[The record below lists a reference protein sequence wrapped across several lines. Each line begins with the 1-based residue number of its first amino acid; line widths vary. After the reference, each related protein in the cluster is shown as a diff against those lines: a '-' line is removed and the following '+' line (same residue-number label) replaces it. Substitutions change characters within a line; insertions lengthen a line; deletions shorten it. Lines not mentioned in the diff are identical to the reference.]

1 MYTDVGYCTFPGCD
15 RLVPLMRSRHD
26 EPRLCFDH
34 GEMLFYD
41 LDEFVRLWEERDPG
55 SAPGR

>member
-15 RLVPLMRSRHD
+15 RLIPLMQIADD

-34 GEMLFYD
+34 GEMLFY
-41 LDEFVRLWEERDPG
+41 
-55 SAPGR
+55 GR